1 MSKAPSRSLFNILV
15 RKNVNDSVYIE
26 IDIEKAK
33 KIRENDEENNRF
45 PKILWRFIH
54 MKIEDFAKSRQM
66 TKQKSNGSI
75 NL

>member
-1 MSKAPSRSLFNILV
+1 MCHNPSGEVLLIFFQSLFIILV

-54 MKIEDFAKSRQM
+54 MKIEDFAESRQ
-66 TKQKSNGSI
+66 
-75 NL
+75 

>member
-1 MSKAPSRSLFNILV
+1 MFIILV

-26 IDIEKAK
+26 VDIEKAK

-54 MKIEDFAKSRQM
+54 MKIEDFAKSRQK